1 MNEQQT
7 HKAQTLEYHPNT
19 TTLHKE
25 ETGKHCGG
33 IKTSTLHS
41 FAKQMK
47 NPLHNTHTNSTH
59 TTLYE

>member
-25 ETGKHCGG
+25 ETGSIAVETKH
-33 IKTSTLHS
+33 KRYTALPN
-41 FAKQMK
+41 K
-47 NPLHNTHTNSTH
+47 
-59 TTLYE
+59 